1 MPGLLDIAVQT
12 AEVQGVTVYG
22 GSARGIAYLFGR
34 FPEIRMLMSEMQV
47 SVDRIIGMAPEAVAA
62 IIAVGCGYV
71 PGGHDADG
79 KPITAEMQ
87 IAAEEKAASLPVGVQ
102 VEFLE
107 PILRITMPGGV
118 GPFVAS
124 LEKLSA
130 YASDAFG
137 PEVGTKLA
145 PPSQNAPSG
154 G

>member
-47 SVDRIIGMAPEAVAA
+47 SVDRI
-62 IIAVGCGYV
+62 
-71 PGGHDADG
+71 
-79 KPITAEMQ
+79 